1 MFQLLVIGGA
11 SSDILHLEHRT
22 VASAGGAG
30 GAGLYTAMAECRG
43 SSRVSL
49 FAPRPDPCPEPLK
62 LVLGLLTEWLGPVV
76 SPEWLPQFEISYR
89 SGTTD
94 YLKATYGAIGML
106 SPTMLPTDLSKYA
119 HVHVTQLGDVTR
131 QLSFIKTC
139 RERGAKQISA
149 GTGLMFVNTQLQEI
163 RAVIQQSNYFLMNLL
178 EAKAVFVSI
187 EFVEIAPEKVLYIT
201 LGKLSAYVIQ
211 GSASTLVPAIS
222 ATELDTSGAGD
233 AFCGATLAYLLQG
246 EHPIL
251 AARHDGPVVAAMI
264 AQVGPSALSLPD
276 PPPNLMLEPSVRVSD
291 RQVRKLASRIS
302 ALSQAQP
309 FSYVTPLLPLV
320 GHHKALAYFLLRQF
334 SNLVFGRIGTIAMTN
349 H

>member
-30 GAGLYTAMAECRG
+30 MYTAMAACRG

-76 SPEWLPQFEISYR
+76 SPEWLPQFEFSYR

-106 SPTMLPTDLSKYA
+106 SPTMLPTDLSKCA

-131 QLSFIKTC
+131 QLSFIKAC

-246 EHPIL
+246 EHSIL
-251 AARHDGPVVAAMI
+251 AARHDGPVVAEMI

-302 ALSQAQP
+302 ALSQAQS

-320 GHHKALAYFLLRQF
+320 AHPKAPDFFCCGNSAIWFLVG
-334 SNLVFGRIGTIAMTN
+334 SGRLL
-349 H
+349 